1 MVSCSGQ
8 RMDEWVVQTVLYVR
22 SLVFRRAVTRLGLA
36 GSGCEDFGIGREW
49 VEFCIVGFK
58 CRHFGCSEGGGTLNL
73 AAVVLDTISV
83 YL

>member
-49 VEFCIVGFK
+49 VEFCIV
-58 CRHFGCSEGGGTLNL
+58 
-73 AAVVLDTISV
+73 
-83 YL
+83 